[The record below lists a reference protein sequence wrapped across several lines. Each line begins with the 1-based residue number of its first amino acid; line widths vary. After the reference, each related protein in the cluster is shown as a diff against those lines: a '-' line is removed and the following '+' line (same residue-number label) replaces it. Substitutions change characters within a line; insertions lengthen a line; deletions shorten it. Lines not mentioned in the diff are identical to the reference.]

1 MNDTA
6 SLSREGVWSLVRS
19 LESGVRREAN
29 VQTVADGSDRASG
42 IGHPAS
48 AYSSGLVNSVR
59 VGPARSRYVLAPRKA
74 RRRAMVLIIVL
85 VVVVM
90 VSLAGFSFVATMYN
104 EEKATRL
111 RGDELQAEQLVE
123 SGVVSVLS
131 ELAEPPGS
139 SPVPAGNST
148 DDPSRYRGILV
159 LDDQDRKQH
168 GRFTVLSPRI
178 EGDQVNGSRYGLEN
192 ESAKLNLAALLGWEQ
207 RQSGMGHDALM
218 RLPGMTES
226 IADAMLDWTDQD
238 DSPRS
243 FGAESEYYGTLDRP
257 YAGRNGPPE
266 SIDELL
272 LVRGVTR
279 KLMYGRDI
287 NRNFQVE
294 PEELVESEPS
304 RFGASKEEDSTGIP
318 WSQLLTSHSAERNI
332 TPEGQPRINLNDSDL
347 TQLQS
352 RLQQAV
358 GSELANFVVIYRQYG
373 PSGTSDAATP
383 LRESVDMSVPAGTR
397 LASPID
403 LVDAKVEIPATQGKA
418 KTVVASPLSQQAG
431 NFREK
436 LLQLLDYATTI
447 PRPVL
452 RGRININLAAS
463 VVLQAVPGID
473 AGLADRIVSARR
485 GGGPAGGNGELRHPV
500 WPLFQR
506 ILDLPQM
513 KTAFPFLTCG
523 GDVYRAQIVGFFDE
537 GGPTYRM
544 EVVFDATQTPP
555 RVVYMKD
562 LRILGRGFSDEVLGV
577 NTSDS
582 MIPGDSAS
590 APLSDTASTF
600 DRTPDR
606 AR

>member
-1 MNDTA
+1 MNKPPRFQGVPVQGRCRPV
-6 SLSREGVWSLVRS
+6 SRKS
-19 LESGVRREAN
+19 
-29 VQTVADGSDRASG
+29 
-42 IGHPAS
+42 P
-48 AYSSGLVNSVR
+48 
-59 VGPARSRYVLAPRKA
+59 
-74 RRRAMVLIIVL
+74 RRAMVLIIVL

-111 RGDELQAEQLVE
+111 RGDELQAEQLVQ
-123 SGVVSVLS
+123 SGVENVLS
-131 ELAEPPGS
+131 SLAVPPGS
-139 SPVPAGNST
+139 NPDPAGLAA
-148 DDPSRYRGILV
+148 DDPARHRGILV

-178 EGDQVNGSRYGLEN
+178 EGGQVNGSRYGLEN
-192 ESAKLNLAALLGWEQ
+192 ESAKLNIATLLRWEQ
-207 RQSGMGHDALM
+207 RQSGMAHDALM

-226 IADAMLDWTDQD
+226 IADAILDWTDQD

-257 YAGRNGPPE
+257 YACRNGSPE

-279 KLMYGRDI
+279 RLMFGRDL
-287 NRNFQVE
+287 NRNFQIE
-294 PEELVESEPS
+294 PEEMVEAGPS
-304 RFGASKEEDSTGIP
+304 KFGALKDENSDGTP
-318 WSQLLTSHSAERNI
+318 WSQLLTVHSAERNI
-332 TPEGQPRINLNDSDL
+332 TPEGQPRINLNDSNL

-352 RLQQAV
+352 QLLQAL
-358 GSELANFVVIYRQYG
+358 GAELANFVVIYRQYG
-373 PSGTSDAATP
+373 PSSTSDAATP
-383 LRESVDMSVPAGTR
+383 LRESIDITAPASCSLT
-397 LASPID
+397 SPLD
-403 LVDAKVEIPATQGKA
+403 LVDAKVEIPAAQGKT
-418 KTVVASPLSQQAG
+418 KKVFASPLSQQAT

-436 LLQLLDYATTI
+436 LLLLLDYATTM

-463 VVLQAVPGID
+463 PVLQAVPGID

-485 GGGPAGGNGELRHPV
+485 GGGQAGASAELRHPV

-506 ILDLPQM
+506 ILDLRQM

-537 GGPTYRM
+537 GGPTYRV
-544 EVVFDATQTPP
+544 EAVFDATQTPP

-562 LRILGRGFSDEVLGV
+562 LRILGRGFSDEMLGV
-577 NTSDS
+577 NTPDS
-582 MIPGDSAS
+582 MRLGDSA
-590 APLSDTASTF
+590 ATPLPNNGNTF
-600 DRTPDR
+600 DQAPKT
-606 AR
+606 AL

>member
-1 MNDTA
+1 
-6 SLSREGVWSLVRS
+6 
-19 LESGVRREAN
+19 
-29 VQTVADGSDRASG
+29 
-42 IGHPAS
+42 
-48 AYSSGLVNSVR
+48 
-59 VGPARSRYVLAPRKA
+59 
-74 RRRAMVLIIVL
+74 MVLIIVL

-123 SGVVSVLS
+123 SGVVSVLA

-139 SPVPAGNST
+139 SAVPAEITT
-148 DDPSRYRGILV
+148 DDPSRYCGILV
-159 LDDQDRKQH
+159 LDDQDRSQH

-178 EGDQVNGSRYGLEN
+178 DGDQVNGSRYGLEN
-192 ESAKLNLAALLGWEQ
+192 ESAKLNLAALLRWEQ
-207 RQSGMGHDALM
+207 RQSGMAHEALM

-226 IADAMLDWTDQD
+226 IADAMLDWTDPD

-279 KLMYGRDI
+279 KLMYGRDL

-294 PEELVESEPS
+294 PEELIESEPS
-304 RFGASKEEDSTGIP
+304 KFGALRDSKEEDSTGMP

-332 TPEGQPRINLNDSDL
+332 TPEGQPRINLNDSNL

-352 RLQQAV
+352 QLQQAV

-373 PSGTSDAATP
+373 PSSTSDAATP
-383 LRESVDMSVPAGTR
+383 LRESIDMSAPAGTS
-397 LASPID
+397 LTSPLD
-403 LVDAKVEIPATQGKA
+403 LVDAKVEIPATQSKA
-418 KTVVASPLSQQAG
+418 RQVLASPLTQQAS

-506 ILDLPQM
+506 ILDLRQM
-513 KTAFPFLTCG
+513 KAAFPFLTCG

-537 GGPTYRM
+537 GGPTYRL

-562 LRILGRGFSDEVLGV
+562 LRILGRGFSDDVLGV

-582 MIPGDSAS
+582 MIPRDSAS
-590 APLSDTASTF
+590 APFPNTGKSF
-600 DRTPDR
+600 DQAPKR
-606 AR
+606 AL